1 MFAFRDFSWIP
12 RVINFLFIVIVLPIL
27 FDMYCIVNFLSHC
40 RHFCHIVGI
49 FAIQSLL
56 LPHSRHFCQESRH
69 VCHHIFAIQP
79 AFLPHSRVF
88 FYIVGIFA
96 TSSSFCHIVG
106 ILPYSRHFCYTSSSF
121 LSQSRHFCIL
131 FAFFRHSFGIFLPHI
146 FAISPA

>member
-1 MFAFRDFSWIP
+1 MSSENSTICKMFAFRDFSWIP

-56 LPHSRHFCQESRH
+56 LPHSRHFCQKVGMFATVFLQYSQRF
-69 VCHHIFAIQP
+69 CHIVGI
-79 AFLPHSRVF
+79 F
-88 FYIVGIFA
+88 FYIVGFFA
-96 TSSSFCHIVG
+96 TLSSFCHIVG
-106 ILPYSRHFCYTSSSF
+106 IFAFFSPF
-121 LSQSRHFCIL
+121 